1 MKDLNKPHRVLIYSP
16 IFYPD
21 IGGPAV
27 QARFLTELLNENG
40 FEVFVLKYSK
50 NEYRNPKI
58 KVISLNWNPN
68 PIMLTRIFRWLVGP
82 LISIY
87 FLIKIRPNLVLIN
100 SVFWNGMLMGLWCRF
115 FRIPS
120 ILKFTG
126 DWVFESTYLQKD
138 KAVELEKIYS
148 INLFYFLLF
157 QVQRFFV
164 SQFQVVWVISDFRK
178 NNVLKL
184 THKPRIWV
192 QNNFHDLPS
201 LEFPTT
207 ARFKG
212 PLIFVTTARLI
223 PHKRIDAVIRVLSK
237 LPNNYKFIIIGEGSE
252 LDRLQKLTK
261 ELNLSNNIFFLGKIS
276 SNLLYK
282 ILALSS
288 IFISWSAEEG
298 APNSFV
304 EALNFGLPIVSAS
317 VGGIPEMFTPGS
329 KAAQLLDP
337 DNTDDLYDCLKNLL
351 TSPNL
356 LSEMSLDAINDAV
369 KFSKSFNEE
378 NFLNLIISLI
388 TKPSNQ
394 ILD

>member
-1 MKDLNKPHRVLIYSP
+1 
-16 IFYPD
+16 
-21 IGGPAV
+21 
-27 QARFLTELLNENG
+27 
-40 FEVFVLKYSK
+40 
-50 NEYRNPKI
+50 
-58 KVISLNWNPN
+58 
-68 PIMLTRIFRWLVGP
+68 
-82 LISIY
+82 
-87 FLIKIRPNLVLIN
+87 
-100 SVFWNGMLMGLWCRF
+100 MLMGLWCRF
-115 FRIPS
+115 LRIPS

-126 DWVFESTYLQKD
+126 DLVFESTHLQKD

-184 THKPRIWV
+184 THKPRIWI

-201 LEFPTT
+201 LEVPTT
-207 ARFKG
+207 ARFKE

-252 LDRLQKLTK
+252 LDRLQELTK

-276 SNLLYK
+276 SDLLYK

-337 DNTDDLYDCLKNLL
+337 DNTDDLYDYLENLL
-351 TSPNL
+351 SSPNL

-378 NFLNLIISLI
+378 NFLNLVFSLI